1 MWTKVNTVQIANS
14 LKMARHSLHYHILQM
29 CKI

>member
-1 MWTKVNTVQIANS
+1 
-14 LKMARHSLHYHILQM
+14 MARHSLHYHILQM